1 MIRKC
6 QIQIG
11 DALLDADLE
20 MVQEELPE
28 EIKRG
33 AERLQQAF
41 NWPLWNVGITEDKI
55 VEGSLVEPITDEN
68 RLLDHA
74 EQ

>member
-1 MIRKC
+1 MMRKC

-11 DALLDADLE
+11 DKLLDAEIEIDIE
-20 MVQEELPE
+20 QVRRTVKEFNLP
-28 EIKRG
+28 
-33 AERLQQAF
+33 
-41 NWPLWNVGITEDKI
+41 WMNVGITDDKI

>member
-1 MIRKC
+1 MRKC

-11 DALLDADLE
+11 DKLLDAEIEIDIE
-20 MVQEELPE
+20 QVRRTVKEFNLP
-28 EIKRG
+28 
-33 AERLQQAF
+33 
-41 NWPLWNVGITEDKI
+41 WMNVGITDDKI